1 VLFIFLFA
9 FALTALAEGEWA
21 IMVEPSFV
29 ESKNRQPVTG
39 SVRTVLV
46 ATPLVDG
53 QIEPLIA
60 EKAPKNSTFE
70 EFRKGAKQSSLRG
83 LIGIKTGLAF
93 ERKEVLQNEKKLPAF
108 DEIREEALRTA
119 SNVLASINPRIVRD
133 KNNVVQ
139 YAVLES
145 DNPLTA
151 SCVLAPEL
159 SVQFRD
165 ILGPEILVAMP
176 HRNLV
181 LIFSRQDDVHLKM
194 AESIVSEYLN
204 ATWPVSREI
213 FSLENGT
220 LRSLGVLQ

>member
-1 VLFIFLFA
+1 MLFIFLFA

-70 EFRKGAKQSSLRG
+70 EFRKGAKLPSLRG

-181 LIFSRQDDVHLKM
+181 LVFSRQDDVHLKM

>member
-1 VLFIFLFA
+1 M
-9 FALTALAEGEWA
+9 TAVAEGEWA

-46 ATPLVDG
+46 ATPLVNG
-53 QIEPLIA
+53 QIEPLA
-60 EKAPKNSTFE
+60 EGKAPKNPTFE
-70 EFRKGAKQSSLRG
+70 EFRKGSQRSSLRG

>member
-1 VLFIFLFA
+1 MLFIFLFA
-9 FALTALAEGEWA
+9 FVVTALAEEEWA

-29 ESKNRQPVTG
+29 EAKVRRPVAD

-46 ATPLVDG
+46 ATRLVNG
-53 QIEPLIA
+53 QIEPLA
-60 EKAPKNSTFE
+60 TENPREKLPSFDLTGE
-70 EFRKGAKQSSLRG
+70 DTIRSSLKRM
-83 LIGIKTGLAF
+83 LGIKPRIVRDKNDAIP
-93 ERKEVLQNEKKLPAF
+93 KKQPTF
-108 DEIREEALRTA
+108 DEIRGEALRTA
-119 SNVLASINPRIVRD
+119 SQVLASIKPRIVRD

-139 YAVLES
+139 YVVLES
-145 DNPLTA
+145 ENPLTA
-151 SCVLAPEL
+151 SCVLAPEFA
-159 SVQFRD
+159 SQFRD

-181 LIFSRQDDVHLKM
+181 LVFSRQDNAHLKM

>member
-1 VLFIFLFA
+1 MLFIFLFA
-9 FALTALAEGEWA
+9 FAVTALAEGEWA

-46 ATPLVDG
+46 ATPLVNG
-53 QIEPLIA
+53 QIEPLA
-60 EKAPKNSTFE
+60 EGKAPKNPTFD
-70 EFRKGAKQSSLRG
+70 EFRKGSQRSSLRG

-93 ERKEVLQNEKKLPAF
+93 ERKEDLQKGTKPPAF

-119 SNVLASINPRIVRD
+119 SKVLASMNPRIVRD
-133 KNNVVQ
+133 KNKVVQ
-139 YAVLES
+139 YVVLES

-151 SCVLAPEL
+151 SCVLAPEFA
-159 SVQFRD
+159 SQFRD

-181 LIFSRQDDVHLKM
+181 LVFSRQDDVHMKM
-194 AESIVSEYLN
+194 SESIVSEYLN
-204 ATWPVSREI
+204 ATWSVSREI
-213 FSLENGT
+213 FSLENGA

>member
-1 VLFIFLFA
+1 M
-9 FALTALAEGEWA
+9 ALAEGEWA

-29 ESKNRQPVTG
+29 EAKVRRPVAD

-46 ATPLVDG
+46 ATPLVNG
-53 QIEPLIA
+53 QIEPLAA
-60 EKAPKNSTFE
+60 EKAPKNPTFE
-70 EFRKGAKQSSLRG
+70 EFRNGAQRSSLRG

-108 DEIREEALRTA
+108 DEIRDEALRTA

-139 YAVLES
+139 YVVLES

-151 SCVLAPEL
+151 SCVLAPEFA
-159 SVQFRD
+159 SQFHD

-181 LIFSRQDDVHLKM
+181 LVFSRQDNAHLKM
-194 AESIVSEYLN
+194 AEPIVSGYLN
-204 ATWPVSREI
+204 ATWPVSREV
-213 FSLENGT
+213 FSLENGS

>member
-1 VLFIFLFA
+1 MLFIFLFA
-9 FALTALAEGEWA
+9 FSVTAVAEGEWA

-53 QIEPLIA
+53 QIEPLAA
-60 EKAPKNSTFE
+60 EKVPKNPTFE
-70 EFRKGAKQSSLRG
+70 EFRNGAQRSSLRG
-83 LIGIKTGLAF
+83 PLGIKLGIAF
-93 ERKEVLQNEKKLPAF
+93 ERKEVLQKGTKPPAF

-119 SNVLASINPRIVRD
+119 SKVLASINPRIVRD
-133 KNNVVQ
+133 KNKVVQ
-139 YAVLES
+139 YVVLES
-145 DNPLTA
+145 ENPLTA
-151 SCVLAPEL
+151 SCVLAPEFA
-159 SVQFRD
+159 SQFRD

-181 LIFSRQDDVHLKM
+181 LVFSRQDDVHMKM
-194 AESIVSEYLN
+194 SESIVSEYLK

-213 FSLENGT
+213 FSFENGS

>member
-1 VLFIFLFA
+1 MLFIFLFS
-9 FALTALAEGEWA
+9 FAATLLAEGDWA

-29 ESKNRQPVTG
+29 EAKIRHPVAD

-46 ATPLVDG
+46 ATHLVNG
-53 QIEPLIA
+53 QIEPLVAANIKPPLNYDWVRQ
-60 EKAPKNSTFE
+60 E
-70 EFRKGAKQSSLRG
+70 SLRPS
-83 LIGIKTGLAF
+83 IKTMLAIKP
-93 ERKEVLQNEKKLPAF
+93 RIVRDKNDVIPKKRPAF
-108 DEIREEALRTA
+108 DEIREKALRTA
-119 SNVLASINPRIVRD
+119 SQVLASIKPRIVRD

-139 YAVLES
+139 YVVLES

-151 SCVLAPEL
+151 SCVLAPEFA
-159 SVQFRD
+159 SQFRD

-181 LIFSRQDDVHLKM
+181 LVFSRQDNTHLKM
-194 AESIVSEYLN
+194 AEPIVSGYLN

-213 FSLENGT
+213 FALENGS